1 MATKKFNQMTTKK
14 LQALLEDVNTTSE
27 ERAAIQ
33 EVLAARQA
41 AAPGLAQT
49 VSAAGVKVYEDP
61 GEELSEDEEKILEA
75 QEASSKRKKAA
86 LSLEELEAIAN
97 ECKANISHKCQVVV
111 HNTIEWAE
119 GVICGVNVDK
129 RSGSVL
135 YAIKLEDGRRVVK
148 VHNSPL
154 LKISAEI
161 VEKVAAPRAKRAA
174 GEPRPEWSDEDMAAA
189 IEATIV
195 NVGKMATFKTELE
208 DKTELE
214 ETGRIVAIVPE
225 KRAHK
230 ILYRINVASP
240 TEENPEAVRV
250 VHKVSTVEGL
260 AIAEDFDEA
269 GKTLNDKYMARRES
283 LANRVPMT
291 PADRVIKCKES
302 LAKAEEQAAKWA
314 QIIETRK
321 AELAAA
327 EAELAKVQ
335 AAEEDELA

>member
-1 MATKKFNQMTTKK
+1 MTTKNFKQMTTKK
-14 LQALLEDVNTTSE
+14 LQGLLEDVNTTSE
-27 ERAAIQ
+27 ERDAIMD
-33 EVLAARQA
+33 VLATRQA
-41 AAPGLAQT
+41 ATTELAKPAGAT
-49 VSAAGVKVYEDP
+49 GVKVYEDA
-61 GEELSEDEEKILEA
+61 GEELSEDEEKLLEA
-75 QEASSKRKKAA
+75 QEAASKRKKAA
-86 LSLEELEAIAN
+86 LTPEELEAIAT
-97 ECKANISHKCQVVV
+97 ECKSNISHKCQVVV

-154 LKISAEI
+154 IKISEEV

-174 GEPRPEWSDEDMAAA
+174 GEPRPEWSDDEMTAA

-195 NVGKMATFKTELE
+195 NVGKMVTFKTELE
-208 DKTELE
+208 DKSEIE
-214 ETGRIVAIVPE
+214 EAGRIVAIVPE

-230 ILYRINVASP
+230 VMYRINVPAP
-240 TEENPEAVRV
+240 TEEDPAAIRV
-250 VHKVSTVEGL
+250 VHKISTVAGL
-260 AIAEDFDEA
+260 VIADDFDEV
-269 GKTLNDKYMARRES
+269 GKALNDKYLSRRES

-327 EAELAKVQ
+327 EAELAKAQ